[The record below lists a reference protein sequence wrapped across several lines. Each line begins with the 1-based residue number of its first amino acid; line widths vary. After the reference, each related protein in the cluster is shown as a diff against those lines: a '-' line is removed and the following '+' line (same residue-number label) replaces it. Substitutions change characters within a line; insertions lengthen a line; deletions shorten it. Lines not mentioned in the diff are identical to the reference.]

1 MSVMRQVSLSEI
13 KVGQRL
19 RRVDPDHVEV
29 IAQSM
34 RDCGKVLTPL
44 TVREDKKSGELHLI
58 AGAHRLAAAKKAS
71 FEAVPCEIHK
81 NLSPAEARLME
92 IDENL
97 CRHELNPLDRAAFL
111 AERKAVYE
119 TLYPEAKHGGDRKS
133 DAAKN
138 QKDIVSVWSFA
149 KDAADRTGL
158 DERTIR
164 RAVRIHERLDPQAR
178 KKIIGTDLA
187 RNQSEL
193 LALVRF
199 EPQRQREI
207 VKLLLDSDG
216 EIKRVGQAAAKL
228 EGRSTGPDKQSREAK
243 IARAV
248 EAWNR
253 LDKRGQDM
261 LLDHI
266 GIERLY
272 AFLNSRTPK
281 LEVAD

>member
-1 MSVMRQVSLSEI
+1 MSMMRLVSVSEI
-13 KVGQRL
+13 KIGNRL
-19 RRVDPDHVEV
+19 RPVDSDHVEI

-44 TVREDKKSGELHLI
+44 TVREDKKSGEVHLV
-58 AGAHRLAAAKKAS
+58 AGAHRLAAAKKAG
-71 FEAVPCEIHK
+71 FETVPCEIHK
-81 NLSPAEARLME
+81 NLSAAEARLME

-119 TLYPEAKHGGDRKS
+119 TLYPAAKPGGDRKS

-164 RAVRIHERLDPQAR
+164 RAVRVHERLDPQAR
-178 KKIIGTDLA
+178 KKIIGTELA

-199 EPQRQREI
+199 EPDRQREI
-207 VKLLLDSDG
+207 VELLLAGDV
-216 EIKRVGQAAAKL
+216 KRVSQAAAKL
-228 EGRSTGPDKQSREAK
+228 EGRVSGPDKQSREAK
-243 IARAV
+243 VARALD
-248 EAWNR
+248 AWNR
-253 LDKRGQDM
+253 LDKRGQDIF
-261 LLDHI
+261 LEQI
-266 GIERLY
+266 GVERLCR
-272 AFLNSRTPK
+272 FLEPRAPK
-281 LEVAD
+281 LEAAD

>member
-44 TVREDKKSGELHLI
+44 TVREDKKSGEVHLI
-58 AGAHRLAAAKKAS
+58 AGAHRLAAAKKAG
-71 FEAVPCEIHK
+71 FETVPCEIHK

-119 TLYPEAKHGGDRKS
+119 TLYPATKAGVAGANARHGSANDMM
-133 DAAKN
+133 
-138 QKDIVSVWSFA
+138 SFA
-149 KDAADRTGL
+149 DDIAEKTGWSK
-158 DERTIR
+158 RTIER
-164 RAVRIHERLDPQAR
+164 HVRLHQRLDPQAR
-178 KKIIGTDLA
+178 KKIIGTDIA

-193 LALVRF
+193 LSLVRF
-199 EPQRQREI
+199 EPERQREI
-207 VKLLLDSDG
+207 VKLLMQGDG

-243 IARAV
+243 VARAV

-272 AFLNSRTPK
+272 TFLNSRTPK